1 MYCSYCGCKLN
12 STAKKCP
19 SCGNDARSE
28 YCGGFWGLV
37 GEKEQQK
44 SEPVVEK
51 KNAEETQSMP
61 VDSKNEEKNTGMKK
75 RKRTSQKIVI
85 GILLVSVLLCI
96 IQTVRLTVSN
106 GKLSDMLDENQ
117 MISQENGELMIEKEE
132 AEKKCDELLAEK
144 EEAEKKCSELVEEK
158 TEVEKQNGS
167 LESENKKLKAFN
179 FKETNNGFLKSRL
192 QIQGVE

>member
-1 MYCSYCGCKLN
+1 MYCSYCGCKLD

-19 SCGNDARSE
+19 SCGNAVRSE

-61 VDSKNEEKNTGMKK
+61 VGSKNEEKSAGMKK
-75 RKRTSQKIVI
+75 KKRTSRKIVI

-132 AEKKCDELLAEK
+132 AEKKCEELLAEK
-144 EEAEKKCSELVEEK
+144 EEA
-158 TEVEKQNGS
+158 EKQNGS